1 MVQIEKAVA
10 KQEGLPQPKILNGE
24 YWIIISTIFPRMEAR
39 LNVTLIVF
47 RFCVIFLSVFWV
59 GCESSLDERVMYL
72 ADIDVSH

>member
-10 KQEGLPQPKILNGE
+10 KREGMPQPEILNGE
-24 YWIIISTIFPRMEAR
+24 YRIFISTIFPRMEAR

-59 GCESSLDERVMYL
+59 GCESSLDERVMCL
-72 ADIDVSH
+72 ADIE